1 MNPLKKLTS
10 KILGNKG
17 KKKQLD
23 PVSKIL
29 TVNAKIMTYGIGA
42 SVAFFVAIIVVIL
55 AVISYFLGF
64 VQQMVE
70 DVSRMAQAGCIFCS
84 EADLE
89 RLKEEQFKSKIMIIE
104 ETFGEQVDGVV
115 LASTVLFQG
124 DYYEVIDSQYDTNY
138 NEETYRDFWSQMKE
152 GIRSLT
158 YNEDDGYAG
167 ITTEEI
173 NLIDAATIVMVESN
187 VDGKYNED
195 SYKHALTVNGFIE
208 DPVRNSWICFTE
220 GTRGVLET
228 IWDSNPFVA
237 AYNLLT
243 QGTTDTIADNAL
255 QMVNTVDICTNGF
268 IGGTYANIAT
278 IQDEDQKQREK
289 EKIAQNIIDFAKF
302 YRQLFPELATNNT
315 AGSVCYYKVPYID
328 EEISN
333 LKVQTIQCES
343 GNVSGGP
350 YDDISTEGLID
361 FENIY
366 IPGVVYAE
374 FGGADEETMKTQAV
388 ATRSYALTRHMPG
401 ANIGITLEDGQWVL
415 RIRTCTSDQVFC
427 HPVLG
432 CHSITGSMQGTTSGG
447 DTVYAGADDSGN
459 YTRQPLADDNPIYE
473 RVEATKGEV
482 AVDSSG
488 TVVNTGFVSTD
499 QNAWAS
505 MAAGGMNYKN
515 IIINYYS
522 DKGVSDVKSDCRGGG
537 NGIYTTE
544 QLEEYVQL
552 SNAASV
558 TRNHASV
565 DLASSE
571 YGSIEVFNQHI
582 KDNVNNAGYGTR
594 QAVVAAGVSFV
605 GDYIRSTGKRI
616 RYDQRN
622 RQQPLNEGIVN
633 DNLYLDCSGFAWWS
647 LYNAGFK
654 LPCYA
659 QTDYM
664 YFWAR
669 GAGYVSDIRS
679 GQAGDYLL
687 TKGKGHIML
696 IIGTY
701 EDGYYV
707 AHAAGWSVGVKIDK
721 IPYSYLSG
729 GYVVVNMED
738 YYNNSDNLR

>member
-1 MNPLKKLTS
+1 MTMFSLFS
-10 KILGNKG
+10 KAKNAVANGAKALRN
-17 KKKQLD
+17 KKKNNSQESTSFFGNA
-23 PVSKIL
+23 VSTFLSLKIKL
-29 TVNAKIMTYGIGA
+29 SLI
-42 SVAFFVAIIVVIL
+42 F
-55 AVISYFLGF
+55 
-64 VQQMVE
+64 
-70 DVSRMAQAGCIFCS
+70 AGCIFFIVLIVF
-84 EADLE
+84 A
-89 RLKEEQFKSKIMIIE
+89 IILSIP
-104 ETFGEQVDGVV
+104 EQVIEAFNN
-115 LASTVLFQG
+115 LS
-124 DYYEVIDSQYDTNY
+124 
-138 NEETYRDFWSQMKE
+138 K
-152 GIRSLT
+152 GI
-158 YNEDDGYAG
+158 N
-167 ITTEEI
+167 
-173 NLIDAATIVMVESN
+173 
-187 VDGKYNED
+187 
-195 SYKHALTVNGFIE
+195 
-208 DPVRNSWICFTE
+208 NS
-220 GTRGVLET
+220 
-228 IWDSNPFVA
+228 
-237 AYNLLT
+237 
-243 QGTTDTIADNAL
+243 
-255 QMVNTVDICTNGF
+255 
-268 IGGTYANIAT
+268 
-278 IQDEDQKQREK
+278 
-289 EKIAQNIIDFAKF
+289 
-302 YRQLFPELATNNT
+302 

-328 EEISN
+328 EEVYN
-333 LKVQTIQCES
+333 LKVQTIQCEFGNKS
-343 GNVSGGP
+343 GSK
-350 YDDISTEGLID
+350 YDDIPGEGLID
-361 FENIY
+361 FESVY
-366 IPGVVYAE
+366 LPGVVRAE
-374 FGGADEETMKTQAV
+374 TGGADENTTKAQAV
-388 ATRSYALTRHMPG
+388 AARSFALTRHMPA
-401 ANIGITLEDGQWVL
+401 ANIGITLENGQWVL

-427 HPVLG
+427 HPTLG
-432 CHSITGSMQGTTSGG
+432 CHSVTGSMQGTTSGG

-459 YTRQPLADDNPIYE
+459 YSGSNRAPLPEDSSIFSN
-473 RVEATKGEV
+473 VEATKGQV

-488 TVVNTGFVSTD
+488 NIVNTGYVSTD

-505 MAAGGMNYKN
+505 MSASGMDYKN
-515 IIINYYS
+515 IIIDHYKS
-522 DKGVSDVKSDCRGGG
+522 KGVTDVVSDCRGGGG

-571 YGSIEVFNQHI
+571 YGSIEAFNQHI

-622 RQQPLNEGIVN
+622 RQQPSNEGIVN

-654 LPCYA
+654 LPCFA

-729 GYVVVNMED
+729 DYVVVNMED

>member
-1 MNPLKKLTS
+1 MNQLKKIAG
-10 KILGNKG
+10 KIFG
-17 KKKQLD
+17 KKG
-23 PVSKIL
+23 SKKTNTPIGKFIK
-29 TVNAKIMTYGIGA
+29 AKLKIIKYAIVAGVTSFFAPIIVTLA
-42 SVAFFVAIIVVIL
+42 VVAFFI
-55 AVISYFLGF
+55 GF
-64 VQQMVE
+64 VQE
-70 DVSRMAQAGCIFCS
+70 NTDRIENLLRGGCLFCS
-84 EADLE
+84 NEELE
-89 RLKEEQFKSKIMIIE
+89 EMKENQFYTKIRIIKQS
-104 ETFGEQVDGVV
+104 GGDKIDDVV
-115 LASTVLFQG
+115 LASTILFLGQYN
-124 DYYEVIDSQYDTNY
+124 DMMDSLYDEDFD
-138 NEETYRDFWSQMKE
+138 EEDFGAKV
-152 GIRSLT
+152 T
-158 YNEDDGYAG
+158 
-167 ITTEEI
+167 
-173 NLIDAATIVMVESN
+173 NLISSLSITGSEGYNGISQEQIDLLDAATIIMINSN
-187 VDGKYNED
+187 VDGKYNEE
-195 SYKHALTVNGFIE
+195 SYKKALASPGFGSDNWFINGATCIVNAVFDVNGILQKALPLISFVPS
-208 DPVRNSWICFTE
+208 DGN
-220 GTRGVLET
+220 LADKT
-228 IWDSNPFVA
+228 IRFLN
-237 AYNLLT
+237 
-243 QGTTDTIADNAL
+243 TI
-255 QMVNTVDICTNGF
+255 DICSEGF
-268 IGGTYANIAT
+268 IGGAIDSVKEISDPDA
-278 IQDEDQKQREK
+278 KQRKK
-289 EKIAQNIIDFAKF
+289 EQVAQEIIDFSKF
-302 YRQLFPELATNNT
+302 YRSLFPELATNNT

-622 RQQPLNEGIVN
+622 RQQPSNEGIVN
-633 DNLYLDCSGFAWWS
+633 DNLYLDCSSFAWWS